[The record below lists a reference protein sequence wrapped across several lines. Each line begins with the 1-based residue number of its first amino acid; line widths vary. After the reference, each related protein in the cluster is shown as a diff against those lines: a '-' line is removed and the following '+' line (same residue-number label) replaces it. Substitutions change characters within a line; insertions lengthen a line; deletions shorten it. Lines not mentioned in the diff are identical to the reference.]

1 MTTLSK
7 EHLSAPITNRQQLV
21 DYLAAGERP
30 PSEWGIG
37 LETEK
42 LVVDRHSG
50 EAATYPC
57 IAAFMKRLE
66 ALGGW
71 RGIYDNDHLVALIG
85 PDSSITLEPGGQ
97 LELSGRLCPDM
108 YCCCRDLKEHAE
120 QIAEA
125 ASPLDLAFLGLGV
138 QPFTPLNKIDW
149 LPKARYEIMGP
160 YMQRCGSMGQRMMKQ
175 SAGVQVNLDFSSEE
189 DCITKMRLALSLVP
203 VFYALFANSPF
214 LDGQASG
221 LLSSRALIWENTDRD
236 RTGILPF
243 LFRDDAGYDT
253 YIDYA
258 LDVPMYFLHRQ
269 QRYIDLT
276 QSRFTF
282 RRFLAE
288 GVDGEVALLSDW
300 DLHLSTLFPEV
311 RLRPQI
317 EIRSFDSLPA
327 CLALAPPA
335 LLKGLFYDESSC
347 REALALF
354 ADQDDAERHRL
365 YGEAPRLGLE
375 TRWKD
380 QTLRDLALRLLA
392 LAHAGLNRQRLE
404 DGGDEGRF
412 LAPAEEIALSGE
424 TLAQRLLKN
433 WPQKREEQVE
443 RLIKHCGYAPL
454 FSPSDCA

>member
-1 MTTLSK
+1 MTTLAK
-7 EHLSAPITNRQQLV
+7 EHLSAPITDRRQLI

-30 PSEWGIG
+30 RSAWGIG

-42 LVVDRHSG
+42 LVVDRQSG
-50 EAATYPC
+50 EAASYPR
-57 IAAFMKRLE
+57 IAAFMQRLE

-71 RGIYDNDHLVALIG
+71 RGIRENGHLVALVG

-97 LELSGRLCPDM
+97 LELSGRLCPDLQ
-108 YCCCRDLKEHAE
+108 CCCRDLKEHAE
-120 QIAEA
+120 QIAA
-125 ASPLDLAFLGLGV
+125 AAEPLDLAFLGLGV
-138 QPFTPLNKIDW
+138 QPFSPLAAIDW
-149 LPKARYEIMGP
+149 LPKARYGIMGP
-160 YMQRCGSMGQRMMKQ
+160 YMQRCGRMGERMMKQ
-175 SAGVQVNLDFSSEE
+175 SAGVQVNLDFASEQ
-189 DCITKMRLALSLVP
+189 DCIAKMRLALSLVP

-221 LLSSRALIWENTDRD
+221 LLSSRALIWEETDRD

-243 LFRDDAGYDT
+243 IFRDDAGYDA
-253 YIDYA
+253 YVDYA
-258 LDVPMYFLHRQ
+258 LDVPMYFLQRQ

-288 GVDGEVALLSDW
+288 GVDGETARLSDW

-327 CLALAPPA
+327 CFALAPPA
-335 LLKGLFYDESSC
+335 LLKGLFYDESAC
-347 REALALF
+347 GEALALF
-354 ADQDDAERHRL
+354 AGQDDAERQRL
-365 YGEAPRLGLE
+365 YAEAPRLGLA

-392 LAHAGLNRQRLE
+392 LAHAGLARQRLE
-404 DGGDEGRF
+404 GGGDEGRF

-424 TLAQRLLKN
+424 TLAQRLLRD
-433 WPQKREEQVE
+433 WPAAREKQVA
-443 RLIKHCGYAPL
+443 RLIEHCGYAPL
-454 FSPSDCA
+454 FSPADCA